1 MGNSGQG
8 DFGIS
13 TAISVWA
20 TVIASVGTLGA
31 LVVLIISLFMTR
43 RGQEQ
48 TVKQAKDEA
57 NRAEAAQVAGEASAL
72 RAENAAGL
80 TIDVMERIAGALDKV
95 AGGGIRGD
103 VLLAQALPERVSW
116 SLAHHGGDTY
126 ILTNTGEATAYNVQL
141 SAHESLM
148 REDEWAS
155 EPKVRRGDVVQ
166 FMAARSMGTS
176 DSTIT
181 VEWSTERDGEKDV
194 WRYPLPARPP
204 R

>member
-8 DFGIS
+8 DFGLS
-13 TAISVWA
+13 AL
-20 TVIASVGTLGA
+20 IAAAGTIGA
-31 LVVLIISLFMTR
+31 LIGLIISLFMTR
-43 RGQEQ
+43 FGQ
-48 TVKQAKDEA
+48 KQNVQLAK
-57 NRAEAAQVAGEASAL
+57 AEADRAQAAQAAGEASAK

-80 TIDVMERIAGALDKV
+80 TIDVMERIADALDKV
-95 AGGGIRGD
+95 AGQGIRGD
-103 VLLAQALPERVSW
+103 VLLAKALPERVSW
-116 SLAHHGGDTY
+116 SLDHHGGDEY

-148 REDEWAS
+148 RKDEWAS
-155 EPKVRRGDVVQ
+155 EPKLRRGHVMQ

-181 VEWSTERDGEKDV
+181 VEWSTELDGEKDV